1 MSAGTYEEQVYS
13 LLCQHR
19 EGLTIEAVSR
29 SLQITRTTAARY
41 LESLYH
47 AGRAE
52 RRSLGPAKIYRPSFR
67 VSGSDI
73 LAILDEGILII
84 NPDGTIREVNPAF
97 GSQVFLAPADL
108 KDKALQYSSLS
119 LIFSEDI
126 IKTLLDPPEQPIEG
140 IIHISDQETERYLH
154 YRIFAIQLLNGE
166 TGSAMIAQDQ
176 TEVISCK
183 EKARSLVSEYEN
195 QISLI
200 HSDLT
205 NNLEKAKNSVRE
217 LSSRERAIRDLLQN
231 VRAIILKINTE
242 GRVVFCNH
250 YASEIAHLHDGE
262 QDHPAL
268 LHSLF
273 PIIDEHGALIAD
285 KINDVR
291 AGDTDFS
298 NWDSPLMLENRLT
311 DQVYSW
317 NLIRLRKGKKGASM
331 ILAGF
336 DITDLIHREREV
348 VRSQQRMKWIL
359 DHLPDPTFAIDN
371 TKQVILWNKQLEVMT
386 GLQSEE
392 TIGKSID
399 LFVPAIYG
407 YRRPVL
413 VDLIFNRYDPSI
425 PAFFKNV
432 VQEGEALTAE
442 TIAYRQDG
450 TSRIYWVKV
459 TPYYS
464 ESGELSG
471 AIQSIRDITSFREDE
486 AKIRDEGALLRGI
499 AEHLLDDI
507 LVINR
512 AGTILY
518 ANPSLG
524 RLIGTSP
531 EKIIGSHISE
541 VHEIRKIF
549 PSCDRFKSVFITG
562 VPLHDLFT
570 IQNDGMEILMDAMF
584 IPEKDQAG
592 LISAI
597 LIVLRDVTAI
607 RDEISRMQHR
617 TAEYTAP

>member
-1 MSAGTYEEQVYS
+1 LSAGTYEEQVYS
-13 LLCQHR
+13 LLSQHR
-19 EGLTIEAVSR
+19 EGLTIEEVSR
-29 SLQITRTTAARY
+29 LLEVTRTTAARY

-67 VSGSDI
+67 VSGSEI
-73 LAILDEGILII
+73 LSILDEGVLIM
-84 NPDGTIREVNPAF
+84 NPDGTVREANPAF
-97 GSQVFLAPADL
+97 GSLVSLSPSDL
-108 KDKALQYSSLS
+108 IGRALQYSSLS
-119 LIFSEDI
+119 GIFSEDI
-126 IKTLLDPPEQPIEG
+126 VKNLLSPPEQPVEG
-140 IIHISDQETERYLH
+140 ILHISDKQTVRYMH
-154 YRIFAIQLLNGE
+154 YRIFAMQLPDGE
-166 TGSAMIAQDQ
+166 TGSAMIAQDR
-176 TEVISCK
+176 TEILSSK
-183 EKARSLVSEYEN
+183 EKAQSLVSEYEH

-200 HSDLT
+200 NSDLT
-205 NNLEKAKNSVRE
+205 NHLEKAKNTVRE
-217 LSSRERAIRDLLQN
+217 VSSRERAIRDLLQN
-231 VRAIILKINTE
+231 VRAIILKVNTA

-268 LHSLF
+268 LKSLF
-273 PIIDEHGALIAD
+273 PITDEHGALIAE
-285 KINDVR
+285 KINAVR
-291 AGDTDFS
+291 AGETDFS
-298 NWDSPLMLENRLT
+298 GWDSPLIIENRVT

-317 NLIRLRKGKKGASM
+317 NLIRLRKGKNGASM

-336 DITDLIHREREV
+336 DITDLIHRERQV
-348 VRSQQRMKWIL
+348 VRSQQRMEWIL

-371 TKQVILWNKQLEVMT
+371 TKQVILWNKQLEIMT

-392 TIGKSID
+392 TIGKPID

-407 YRRPVL
+407 YSRPVL
-413 VDLIFNRYDPSI
+413 ADLIFNRYDPSI
-425 PAFFKNV
+425 NAFFKNI

-459 TPYYS
+459 TPYYT

-471 AIQSIRDITSFREDE
+471 AIQSLRDITAFREGE
-486 AKIRDEGALLRGI
+486 AKIRDEGELLRGI
-499 AEHLLDDI
+499 AEHVLDDI
-507 LVINR
+507 MVINR

-541 VHEIRKIF
+541 AHEIRKIF
-549 PSCDRFKSVFITG
+549 PTCDRFKSVFITG
-562 VPLHDLFT
+562 IPIHELFT
-570 IQNDGMEILMDAMF
+570 IQYEGVEMLMDAMF

-597 LIVLRDVTAI
+597 LIVLRNVTSLL
-607 RDEISRMQHR
+607 DEISSLQLRP
-617 TAEYTAP
+617 AGSIES